1 MKNLSMKFFFT
12 SVVCLLLMFFY
23 VWRNTYMTGENSV
36 YLVTMSTIFGIAFLV
51 FFILGW
57 VWKDKPAKKENL
69 PEVTNDKQ

>member
-1 MKNLSMKFFFT
+1 MKSVKFLITSAILSIWFSFT
-12 SVVCLLLMFFY
+12 H
-23 VWRNTYMTGENSV
+23 
-36 YLVTMSTIFGIAFLV
+36 FGYKLFVSDFWASFRDIMRPIYALGAII